1 MRRFSASL
9 FFPQSSPNVNIFEC
23 FFSTFVIGCRTKYD
37 NIYKF
42 IMFFTFKSF
51 IVLSTYFTRSNKLEI
66 KKKSLFVVYV
76 KYPSVPFTDQ
86 PKFCEYIDKIDADE
100 TEEQDKSQ
108 EGVQIKIRSRSQPL
122 QVFPKKCSNSS

>member
-1 MRRFSASL
+1 MRRFLASL

-23 FFSTFVIGCRTKYD
+23 FFNTFVIGCRTKYD
-37 NIYKF
+37 IF
-42 IMFFTFKSF
+42 ISSLCSFTFKSF

-86 PKFCEYIDKIDADE
+86 LKICEYIDKIDADE

-108 EGVQIKIRSRSQPL
+108 ERVQIKIRSRSQPL
-122 QVFPKKCSNSS
+122 QVFSKKHLYSS

>member
-1 MRRFSASL
+1 MILFISSL
-9 FFPQSSPNVNIFEC
+9 CS
-23 FFSTFVIGCRTKYD
+23 
-37 NIYKF
+37 
-42 IMFFTFKSF
+42 FTFKSF

-86 PKFCEYIDKIDADE
+86 LKICEYIDKIDADE

-122 QVFPKKCSNSS
+122 QVFSKKRLNSS

>member
-1 MRRFSASL
+1 MLTSSNASL
-9 FFPQSSPNVNIFEC
+9 AHLSLDAGPSMIIFISSLC
-23 FFSTFVIGCRTKYD
+23 S
-37 NIYKF
+37 
-42 IMFFTFKSF
+42 FTFKSF
-51 IVLSTYFTRSNKLEI
+51 IVLSTYFTRRNKLEI

-122 QVFPKKCSNSS
+122 QVFSKKHLYSS